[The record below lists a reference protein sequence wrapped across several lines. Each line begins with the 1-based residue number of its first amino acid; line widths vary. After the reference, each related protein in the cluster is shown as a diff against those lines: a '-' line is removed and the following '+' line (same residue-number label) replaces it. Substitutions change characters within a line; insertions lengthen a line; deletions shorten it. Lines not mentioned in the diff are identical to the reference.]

1 MALRYDLFEA
11 AIVTWL
17 RNSTGA
23 QAHAANQGIPM
34 PEDAQRNPLPYC
46 TFLVTNLAGE
56 SLHTIQTQDVD
67 DTRPVGEQLEV
78 SHSRPM
84 NLSVRVQAFTPTT
97 VGTAWAVP
105 MLEKASTDLALHSVR
120 AGFRAAGLGLWS
132 IGAIQ
137 NVSGLMSTKWEG
149 RAAMELQFHVVATA
163 QERMGY
169 ITETGAGIS
178 ISQG

>member
-1 MALRYDLFEA
+1 MALSHRALQQALSD
-11 AIVTWL
+11 WL
-17 RNSTGA
+17 TTSLGVQVRM
-23 QAHAANQGIPM
+23 ANQ
-34 PEDAQRNPLPYC
+34 ELPQPPDGVSYC
-46 TFLVTNLAGE
+46 TVLVSSLRGE
-56 SLHTIQTQDVD
+56 SLHTIQTQAVD

-84 NLSVRVQAFTPTT
+84 VLSVRVQAFSPTT
-97 VGTAWAVP
+97 TGDAWAVP
-105 MLEKASTDLALHSVR
+105 MLEKASTDLGLHGVR
-120 AGFRAAGLGLWS
+120 AKLRAAGLGLFD

-137 NVSGLMSTKWEG
+137 NISGLMSTKWEG